1 MTSMIHTAAFNT
13 IGAIDQ
19 WMKLIGSNVT
29 GATVNGYRGENI
41 HFGQVLEQTL
51 RGPAKATDGY
61 GSVNAVARP
70 DSGIQ
75 VVATTTDFSQGS
87 IVGDGDPTHLA
98 IDGDAFFI
106 LSRVPVPRTMDD
118 LTFTRDGSFHFEF
131 LEGDLPKTGTW
142 RMVNND
148 GLFVMGHQST
158 VDPAVRPFGT
168 LPEENQ
174 GTDIASFTLPVT
186 NGTNP
191 PISIPMQN
199 IQLDLV
205 RNPDA
210 LNNWAF
216 TPEGL
221 LQVKGGAPRDLA
233 DNEAN
238 MHVTLARFANPQG
251 MRRTGGN
258 QFRYEL
264 VAGQIFAGMGGDG
277 GILNNNNP
285 TRVVGASNTIKP
297 GALEASNTS
306 INTTMPIIT
315 LAQKSFSASS
325 KLVTVGNTMIDDV
338 NQLVK

>member
-1 MTSMIHTAAFNT
+1 MTSMIHTSAFNT
-13 IGAIDQ
+13 ISAIDQ
-19 WMKLIGSNVT
+19 WMKVIGSNVT
-29 GATVNGYRGENI
+29 GATVNGYKGETV
-41 HFGQVLEQTL
+41 HFGQVLEQMI

-61 GSVNAVARP
+61 GSVNAIARP

-87 IVGDGDPTHLA
+87 IVGDGDPTHMA
-98 IDGDAFFI
+98 IDGDGFFI

-131 LEGDLPKTGTW
+131 LQGDLPGTGTY
-142 RMVNND
+142 RLVNNE

-158 VDPAVRPFGT
+158 VDPNVRPFGT
-168 LPEENQ
+168 LPEESQ
-174 GTDIASFTLPVT
+174 GTDLASFTTRVT
-186 NGTNP
+186 NGGDD
-191 PISIPMQN
+191 PITVPLQN

-210 LNNWAF
+210 LNNWVF
-216 TPEGL
+216 TPEGQ

-238 MHVTLARFANPQG
+238 MHITLARFANAQG
-251 MRRTGGN
+251 LRRTGGN
-258 QFRYEL
+258 QFKYEL
-264 VAGQIFAGMGGDG
+264 VAGQIFSGQAGDG
-277 GILNNNNP
+277 GVLNNDNP
-285 TRVVGASNTIKP
+285 SRVVGNSNTIKG

-306 INTTMPIIT
+306 INTTMPVIT